1 MPMLR
6 FSALN
11 AEGTPALR
19 DELGRAVEVLAA
31 AGPGDGVAISRE
43 RHREALA
50 KALEALASARSSA
63 LSGMPPE
70 IVAVDAAAAAEALS
84 ALTGE
89 VGTEDVL
96 DAVFREF
103 CIGK

>member
-6 FSALN
+6 FSALS

-19 DELGRAVEVLAA
+19 DELALAVEALA
-31 AGPGDGVAISRE
+31 AGPDEGVAISRE
-43 RHREALA
+43 RHRQALA
-50 KALEALASARSSA
+50 KALEALNSAHTSA

-70 IVAVDAAAAAEALS
+70 IMAVDAASAAEALG

>member
-1 MPMLR
+1 MLPR
-6 FSALN
+6 WAYWYASLQVSRKT
-11 AEGTPALR
+11 GLCCTVSR
-19 DELGRAVEVLAA
+19 TSGRA
-31 AGPGDGVAISRE
+31 GTIAISRE
-43 RHREALA
+43 RHRETLA

-70 IVAVDAAAAAEALS
+70 IVAVDTAAAAEALG

-89 VGTEDVL
+89 VGTEDLL
-96 DAVFREF
+96 DTVFREF

>member
-1 MPMLR
+1 MLP

-11 AEGTPALR
+11 AEGAPALR
-19 DELGRAVEVLAA
+19 DELAA
-31 AGPGDGVAISRE
+31 RSR
-43 RHREALA
+43 RLPRQARTTA
-50 KALEALASARSSA
+50 SRSPASAIARRWRRLWKLSRRARASA

-70 IVAVDAAAAAEALS
+70 IVAVDVAAAAEALG
-84 ALTGE
+84 AITGE

>member
-1 MPMLR
+1 L
-6 FSALN
+6 
-11 AEGTPALR
+11 PAL
-19 DELGRAVEVLAA
+19 
-31 AGPGDGVAISRE
+31 
-43 RHREALA
+43 
-50 KALEALASARSSA
+50 
-63 LSGMPPE
+63 
-70 IVAVDAAAAAEALS
+70 AAAAAEALG

>member
-1 MPMLR
+1 MS
-6 FSALN
+6 FSALR

-19 DELGRAVEVLAA
+19 DELGRVVEALAA
-31 AGPGDGVAISRE
+31 SGPGDDVAISRE
-43 RHREALA
+43 RHRQALA
-50 KALEALASARSSA
+50 TALEALERARASALA
-63 LSGMPPE
+63 GMPPE
-70 IVAVDAAAAAEALS
+70 IVAVDTAAAAEALG
-84 ALTGE
+84 AITGE